1 MEAIVVENLTK
12 QYHNGVQA
20 LNGLSLTVEE
30 GEIFSLLG
38 QNGSGKSTLIN
49 ILTTYLLPTSGRAAL
64 FGKEVSREASS
75 IRSKIACV
83 AQKTSI
89 DPYLSLRENMMFQSR
104 LHKVPKPEAEQRM
117 KALIEAFGLERY
129 LDYPVN
135 SYSGGIR
142 RRLDIAL
149 NMMSDPKIL
158 FLDEPTVGMDIQSR
172 QAMQEMMRKIR
183 RDFGTTIFLTT
194 HYLEEADSLSD
205 RICIIRDGKEAAQGR
220 PKDLRRYLRQNF
232 LKVSFEDG
240 ISAKAAMTHL
250 PEVFSVDT
258 VRWKE
263 NAAQFPIEDRQK
275 ALTQTAEAL
284 LNRKLQ
290 FKGLEIVEPSIEEV
304 FIHLT
309 CERGEVT

>member
-12 QYHNGVQA
+12 QYRNGVQA
-20 LNGLSLTVEE
+20 LNGLSLTVGE

-49 ILTTYLLPTSGRAAL
+49 ILTTYLLPTSGRAVL
-64 FGKEVSREASS
+64 FGKDVKREASS

-89 DPYLSLRENMMFQSR
+89 DSYLSLGENMMFQSR

-117 KALIEAFGLERY
+117 KTLIAAFGLERY

-149 NMMSDPKIL
+149 NMMSNPKIL

-205 RICIIRDGKEAAQGR
+205 RICIIQDGKEAAQGR
-220 PKDLRRYLRQNF
+220 PKDLRKYLNQNL
-232 LKVSFEDG
+232 LKVSFEDS
-240 ISAKAAMTHL
+240 ISAKAAMICL
-250 PEVFSVDT
+250 PEIFSADT

-263 NAAQFPIEDRQK
+263 NAAQFPVEDRQQ
-275 ALTQTAEAL
+275 ALAQVAEAL
-284 LNRKLQ
+284 LDRKLR
-290 FKGLEIVEPSIEEV
+290 FTGVEIVEPSIEEV

-309 CERGEVT
+309 GERGEAI